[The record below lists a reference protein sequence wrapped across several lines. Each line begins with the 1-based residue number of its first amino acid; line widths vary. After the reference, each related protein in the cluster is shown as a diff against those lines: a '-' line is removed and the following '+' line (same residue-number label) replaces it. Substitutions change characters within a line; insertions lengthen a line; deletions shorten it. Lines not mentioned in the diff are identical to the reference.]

1 MDQTNDTTLKMDTPQ
16 AAQVG
21 DQISYRPMRPGEERQ
36 VSDLVIRSFQ
46 EFIGPHYPRA
56 GIRDFLAY
64 VSPQAIT
71 DRVARDHVVLVA
83 AVRTAIIG
91 VVDIDDYSHID
102 LFFVDKRWHG
112 KHVGHELMVRTIE
125 LCLEARPNLREIT
138 ADTSEFGLAAYL
150 AMGFERAGAPQV
162 SHGRHFLPV
171 RRRLGRHGRR

>member
-1 MDQTNDTTLKMDTPQ
+1 MDRTNDTTLKLDTPE
-16 AAQVG
+16 AAHVG
-21 DQISYRPMRPGEERQ
+21 DQISYRPMRRGEERQ

-64 VSPQAIT
+64 ASPQ
-71 DRVARDHVVLVA
+71 
-83 AVRTAIIG
+83 AIIG

-138 ADTSEFGLAAYL
+138 ADTSEFGLPAYL

-162 SHGRHFLPV
+162 SHGRNFMRV
-171 RRRLGRHGRR
+171 RRKLGRQGRR